1 MLNQLVK
8 KEFLNFRILKSR
20 WFTNVQNIQTS
31 KHCWSISVSFD
42 VTKNT
47 FAATNSMVL
56 QILWIGTVGASDSTI
71 ELISAL
77 EDNCQ
82 VSQQTGHLT

>member
-1 MLNQLVK
+1 MFRTYRQANTAGQYL
-8 KEFLNFRILKSR
+8 FL
-20 WFTNVQNIQTS
+20 
-31 KHCWSISVSFD
+31 FD

-71 ELISAL
+71 EFFSIRS
-77 EDNCQ
+77 CQ

>member
-1 MLNQLVK
+1 M
-8 KEFLNFRILKSR
+8 FRTYRQANTAGQYQFSLM
-20 WFTNVQNIQTS
+20 F
-31 KHCWSISVSFD
+31 
-42 VTKNT
+42 KNT

-77 EDNCQ
+77 EEIARFLSKLDI
-82 VSQQTGHLT
+82 